1 MKMPIVFNIQ
11 KFSIHDGP
19 GVRTTIFFKGCPIRC
34 AWCHNPESQSYKIET
49 MHKKNGKEEIIG
61 KEYTVNEL
69 IKEAMKDQLFYE
81 QSGGGVTLS
90 GGEVMSM
97 DIDYLTALCQKLHR
111 YGITIT
117 IDTCGY
123 APYENYEKLLPY
135 VDTFLYDIKTTNDT
149 LHKKYIGADS
159 NLILSNLV
167 KLNRAGAKLYI
178 RIPVIKEVNGNDEDL
193 NATIRFLKENH
204 INARQINLLPY
215 HNTGSAK
222 YARLGIAYEG
232 EDLHAPS
239 KEEMEHFVSLF
250 TSAGFANVK
259 IGG

>member
-90 GGEVMSM
+90 GGEVMSQNM
-97 DIDYLTALCQKLHR
+97 DYIEELVKGLHR
-111 YGITIT
+111 LGISVA
-117 IDTCGY
+117 IDTCSVV
-123 APYENYEKLLPY
+123 PWKNYERILPY
-135 VDTFLYDIKTTNDT
+135 VDFFLYDLKFINSS
-149 LHKKYIGADS
+149 LHHKYTGRG
-159 NLILSNLV
+159 NELVLSNLK
-167 KLNRAGAKLYI
+167 KLSNHQAKI
-178 RIPVIKEVNGNDEDL
+178 
-193 NATIRFLKENH
+193 FLRLILLEE
-204 INARQINLLPY
+204 INADNQTIQSTMTWLKSENINLSSISLLPY
-215 HNTGSAK
+215 HEFGKDK
-222 YARLGIAYEG
+222 YERLNRVWEKFK
-232 EDLHAPS
+232 APS
-239 KEEMEHFVSLF
+239 EERLEEIKHLYKKEYPV
-250 TSAGFANVK
+250 VQ